1 MLSSVLGMEE
11 LVVED
16 VMLPT
21 NEIIGIDIDKGNE
34 EAIKIIESTEYS
46 RLPVFDKSIENIIG
60 ILH

>member
-34 EAIKIIESTEYS
+34 EANNCNNNVSKNFI
-46 RLPVFDKSIENIIG
+46 
-60 ILH
+60 